1 MNKLRFAVIAMALM
15 LLSLNANAQRKGGKK
30 DFAMIEKFK
39 SELQLTAEQEQQ
51 FEELRTAFEN
61 DMKELRNKDF
71 ESREALIEAK
81 KGMMQEYKAELSN
94 ILTEEQNAKLEEKM
108 KEGRRHFRKRGRKHF
123 MSEEAKKEIGF
134 YKEQN
139 IEPVMKAQ
147 RAKLETELSAEDKAS
162 IAELRTAFQA
172 QKEKMKALKQQEGD
186 RKMKKE
192 AFMELKK
199 GMKAQHEQ
207 LKALTKKYDQEI
219 SDLFAEIEDDAQKWE
234 EDIHAIAKKY
244 REQAKKKER
253 GSDQERG
260 REGEHVRE
268 REGERERGG
277 ERVRGRKGDR
287 KHGRRGH
294 GKKGHRGFGKDM
306 KKGHF
311 LLMDPTDNTA
321 EAEAL
326 LTPAD
331 MDVYPNPTNS
341 YTTLT
346 YTVNVAG
353 NYRVELRDERGNVL
367 KVLADGPKET
377 GEYTEEIDLST
388 VDGGVYYIAISNEA
402 SLISKKLIVTKG

>member
-1 MNKLRFAVIAMALM
+1 MAMAVM

-30 DFAMIEKFK
+30 DFAMIQKFK

-51 FEELRTAFEN
+51 LEELSIAFE
-61 DMKELRNKDF
+61 KEVAEWRNKDF
-71 ESREALIEAK
+71 DSRDALIEAK
-81 KGMMQEYKAELSN
+81 KAMMQEYKAEWRN
-94 ILTEEQNAKLEEKM
+94 ILTEEQNALLEQKM
-108 KEGRRHFRKRGRKHF
+108 KERKKKGRKHF

-147 RAKLETELSAEDKAS
+147 RAKLEAELSAEDKAS

-172 QKEKMKALKQQEGD
+172 QKEKMKALKQQEGE

-199 GMKAQHEQ
+199 GMKTQHEQ
-207 LKALTKKYDQEI
+207 LKALTEKYDQEI
-219 SDLFAEIEDDAQKWE
+219 SDLFAEIEEDAQKWK

-244 REQAKKKER
+244 RNDVKEKER
-253 GSDQERG
+253 E
-260 REGEHVRE
+260 
-268 REGERERGG
+268 G
-277 ERVRGRKGDR
+277 ERVRGRKGEP
-287 KHGRRGH
+287 KHGRRGY
-294 GKKGHRGFGKDM
+294 GKKEHRGFGKNM

-326 LTPAD
+326 LTSAD
-331 MDVYPNPTNS
+331 IEVYPNPTNS

-388 VDGGVYYIAISNEA
+388 VDGGVYYIAISNEV

>member
-1 MNKLRFAVIAMALM
+1 MNQLKFAVMAMAVM
-15 LLSLNANAQRKGGKK
+15 LLSLTANAQRKGGKK
-30 DFAMIEKFK
+30 DIAMMEKFK

-51 FEELRTAFEN
+51 LEELSIAFE
-61 DMKELRNKDF
+61 KEVAEWRNKDF
-71 ESREALIEAK
+71 DSREALIEAK
-81 KGMMQEYKAELSN
+81 KGMMQEYKAEWRN
-94 ILTEEQNAKLEEKM
+94 ILTEEQNALLEQKM
-108 KEGRRHFRKRGRKHF
+108 KERKKKGRKHF

-139 IEPVMKAQ
+139 IEPVMKAL
-147 RAKLETELSAEDKAS
+147 RAKLEGELSAEDRAS

-172 QKEKMKALKQQEGD
+172 QKEKMKALKQQKGE

-199 GMKAQHEQ
+199 GMKTQHEQ
-207 LKALTKKYDQEI
+207 LKALTEKYDQEI
-219 SDLFAEIEDDAQKWE
+219 SDLFAEIEEDAQKWK

-244 REQAKKKER
+244 RDHMKGKEI
-253 GSDQERG
+253 E
-260 REGEHVRE
+260 
-268 REGERERGG
+268 G
-277 ERVRGRKGDR
+277 ERVRGRKGEP

-294 GKKGHRGFGKDM
+294 GKKGHRGFGKNM

-311 LLMDPTDNTA
+311 LLMDPTDSTA

-326 LTPAD
+326 LTSAD
-331 MDVYPNPTNS
+331 MEVYPNPTNS

-346 YTVNVAG
+346 YTVNVPG

-388 VDGGVYYIAISNEA
+388 VDGGLYYIAISNEA
-402 SLISKKLIVTKG
+402 SLISKKLIVTRG

>member
-1 MNKLRFAVIAMALM
+1 MAMAVM

-30 DFAMIEKFK
+30 NFAMIQKFK

-51 FEELRTAFEN
+51 LEELSIAFE
-61 DMKELRNKDF
+61 KEVAEWRNKDF
-71 ESREALIEAK
+71 DSRDALIEAK
-81 KGMMQEYKAELSN
+81 KAMMQEYKAEWRN
-94 ILTEEQNAKLEEKM
+94 ILTEEQNALLEQKM
-108 KEGRRHFRKRGRKHF
+108 KERKKKGRKHF

-134 YKEQN
+134 YKKQN

-147 RAKLETELSAEDKAS
+147 RAKLEAELSAEDKAS

-172 QKEKMKALKQQEGD
+172 QKEKMKALKQQEGE

-199 GMKAQHEQ
+199 GMKTQHEQ
-207 LKALTKKYDQEI
+207 LKALTEKYDQEI
-219 SDLFAEIEDDAQKWE
+219 SDLFAEIEEDAQKWK

-244 REQAKKKER
+244 RNDVKEKER
-253 GSDQERG
+253 E
-260 REGEHVRE
+260 
-268 REGERERGG
+268 G
-277 ERVRGRKGDR
+277 ERVRGRKGEP
-287 KHGRRGH
+287 KHGRRGY
-294 GKKGHRGFGKDM
+294 GKKEHRGFGKNM

-326 LTPAD
+326 LTSAD
-331 MDVYPNPTNS
+331 IEVYPNPTNS

>member
-1 MNKLRFAVIAMALM
+1 MAMAVM

-30 DFAMIEKFK
+30 NFAMIQKFK

-51 FEELRTAFEN
+51 LEELSIAFE
-61 DMKELRNKDF
+61 KEVAEWRNKDF
-71 ESREALIEAK
+71 DSRDALIEAK
-81 KGMMQEYKAELSN
+81 KAMMQEYKAEWRN
-94 ILTEEQNAKLEEKM
+94 ILTEEQNALLEQKM
-108 KEGRRHFRKRGRKHF
+108 KERKKKGRKHF

-134 YKEQN
+134 YKKQN

-147 RAKLETELSAEDKAS
+147 RAKLEAELSAEDKAS

-172 QKEKMKALKQQEGD
+172 QKEKMKALKQQEGE

-199 GMKAQHEQ
+199 GMKTQHEQ
-207 LKALTKKYDQEI
+207 LKALTEKYDQEI
-219 SDLFAEIEDDAQKWE
+219 SDLFAEIEEDAQKWK

-244 REQAKKKER
+244 RNDVKEK
-253 GSDQERG
+253 
-260 REGEHVRE
+260 E
-268 REGERERGG
+268 REGERL
-277 ERVRGRKGDR
+277 RGRKGEP
-287 KHGRRGH
+287 KHGRRGY
-294 GKKGHRGFGKDM
+294 GKKEHRGFGKNM

-326 LTPAD
+326 LTSAD
-331 MDVYPNPTNS
+331 IEVYPNPTNS

>member
-1 MNKLRFAVIAMALM
+1 MAMAVM

-30 DFAMIEKFK
+30 DFAMIQKFK

-51 FEELRTAFEN
+51 LEELSIAFE
-61 DMKELRNKDF
+61 KEVAEWRNKDF
-71 ESREALIEAK
+71 DSRDALIEAK
-81 KGMMQEYKAELSN
+81 KAMMQEYKAEWRN
-94 ILTEEQNAKLEEKM
+94 ILTEEQNALLEQKM
-108 KEGRRHFRKRGRKHF
+108 KERKKKGRKHF

-134 YKEQN
+134 YKKQN

-172 QKEKMKALKQQEGD
+172 QKEKMKALKQQEGE

-199 GMKAQHEQ
+199 GMKTQHEQ
-207 LKALTKKYDQEI
+207 LKALTEKYDQEI
-219 SDLFAEIEDDAQKWE
+219 SDLFAEIEEDAQKWK

-244 REQAKKKER
+244 RNDVKEKER
-253 GSDQERG
+253 D
-260 REGEHVRE
+260 
-268 REGERERGG
+268 G
-277 ERVRGRKGDR
+277 ERVRGRKGEP
-287 KHGRRGH
+287 KHGRRGY
-294 GKKGHRGFGKDM
+294 GKKEHRGFGKNM

-326 LTPAD
+326 LTSAD
-331 MDVYPNPTNS
+331 IEVYPNPTNS

>member
-1 MNKLRFAVIAMALM
+1 MAMAVM

-30 DFAMIEKFK
+30 DFAMIQKFK

-51 FEELRTAFEN
+51 LEELSIAFE
-61 DMKELRNKDF
+61 KEVAEWRNKDF
-71 ESREALIEAK
+71 DSRDALIEAK
-81 KGMMQEYKAELSN
+81 KAMMQEYKAEWRN
-94 ILTEEQNAKLEEKM
+94 ILTEEQNALLEQKM
-108 KEGRRHFRKRGRKHF
+108 KERKKKGRKHF

-134 YKEQN
+134 YKKQN

-172 QKEKMKALKQQEGD
+172 QKEKMKALKQQEGE

-199 GMKAQHEQ
+199 GMKTQHEQ
-207 LKALTKKYDQEI
+207 LKALTEKYDQEI
-219 SDLFAEIEDDAQKWE
+219 SDLFAEIEEDAQKWK

-244 REQAKKKER
+244 RNDVKEKER
-253 GSDQERG
+253 E
-260 REGEHVRE
+260 
-268 REGERERGG
+268 G
-277 ERVRGRKGDR
+277 ERVRGRKGEP
-287 KHGRRGH
+287 KHGRRGY
-294 GKKGHRGFGKDM
+294 GKKEHRGFGKNM

-326 LTPAD
+326 LTSAD
-331 MDVYPNPTNS
+331 IEVYPNPTNS

>member
-1 MNKLRFAVIAMALM
+1 MAMAVM

-30 DFAMIEKFK
+30 DFAMIQKFK

-51 FEELRTAFEN
+51 LEELSIAFE
-61 DMKELRNKDF
+61 KEVAEWRNKDF
-71 ESREALIEAK
+71 DSRDALIEAK
-81 KGMMQEYKAELSN
+81 KAMMQEYKAEWRN
-94 ILTEEQNAKLEEKM
+94 ILTEEQNALLEQKM
-108 KEGRRHFRKRGRKHF
+108 KERKKKGRKHF

-134 YKEQN
+134 YKKQN

-172 QKEKMKALKQQEGD
+172 QKEKMKALKQQEGE

-199 GMKAQHEQ
+199 GMKTQHEQ
-207 LKALTKKYDQEI
+207 LKALTEKYDQEI
-219 SDLFAEIEDDAQKWE
+219 SDLFAEIEEDAQKWK

-244 REQAKKKER
+244 RNDVKEKER
-253 GSDQERG
+253 E
-260 REGEHVRE
+260 
-268 REGERERGG
+268 G
-277 ERVRGRKGDR
+277 ERVRGRKGEP
-287 KHGRRGH
+287 KHGRRGY
-294 GKKGHRGFGKDM
+294 GKKEHRGFGKNM

-326 LTPAD
+326 LTSAD
-331 MDVYPNPTNS
+331 IEVYPNPTNS

-388 VDGGVYYIAISNEA
+388 VDGGVYYIAISNEV

>member
-1 MNKLRFAVIAMALM
+1 MAMAVM

-30 DFAMIEKFK
+30 DFAMIQKFK

-51 FEELRTAFEN
+51 LEELSIAFE
-61 DMKELRNKDF
+61 KEVAEWRNKDF
-71 ESREALIEAK
+71 DSRDALIEAK
-81 KGMMQEYKAELSN
+81 KAMMQEYKAEWRN
-94 ILTEEQNAKLEEKM
+94 ILTEEQNALLEQKM
-108 KEGRRHFRKRGRKHF
+108 KERKKKGRKHF

-134 YKEQN
+134 YKKQN

-147 RAKLETELSAEDKAS
+147 RAKLEAELSAEDKAS

-172 QKEKMKALKQQEGD
+172 QKEKMKALKQQEGE

-199 GMKAQHEQ
+199 GMKTQHEQ
-207 LKALTKKYDQEI
+207 LKALTEKYDQEI
-219 SDLFAEIEDDAQKWE
+219 SDLFAEIEEDAQKWK

-244 REQAKKKER
+244 RNDVKEK
-253 GSDQERG
+253 
-260 REGEHVRE
+260 E
-268 REGERERGG
+268 REGERL
-277 ERVRGRKGDR
+277 RGRKGEP
-287 KHGRRGH
+287 KHGRRGY
-294 GKKGHRGFGKDM
+294 GKKEHRGFGKNM

-326 LTPAD
+326 LTSAD
-331 MDVYPNPTNS
+331 IEVYPNPTNS

>member
-1 MNKLRFAVIAMALM
+1 MAMAVM

-30 DFAMIEKFK
+30 DFAMIQKFK

-51 FEELRTAFEN
+51 LEELSIAFE
-61 DMKELRNKDF
+61 KEVAEWRNKDF
-71 ESREALIEAK
+71 DSRDALIEAK
-81 KGMMQEYKAELSN
+81 KAMMQEYKAEWRN
-94 ILTEEQNAKLEEKM
+94 ILTEEQNALLEQKM
-108 KEGRRHFRKRGRKHF
+108 KERKKKGRKHF

-134 YKEQN
+134 YKKQN

-147 RAKLETELSAEDKAS
+147 RAKLEAELSAEDKAS

-172 QKEKMKALKQQEGD
+172 QKEKMKALKQQEGE

-199 GMKAQHEQ
+199 GMKTQHEQ
-207 LKALTKKYDQEI
+207 LKALTEKYDQEI
-219 SDLFAEIEDDAQKWE
+219 SDLFAEIEEDAQKWK

-244 REQAKKKER
+244 RNDVKEKER
-253 GSDQERG
+253 E
-260 REGEHVRE
+260 
-268 REGERERGG
+268 G
-277 ERVRGRKGDR
+277 ERVRGRKGEP
-287 KHGRRGH
+287 KHGRRGY
-294 GKKGHRGFGKDM
+294 GKKEHRGFGKNM

-326 LTPAD
+326 LTSAD
-331 MDVYPNPTNS
+331 IEVYPNPTNS

>member
-1 MNKLRFAVIAMALM
+1 MNKLKFAVMAMAVM

-30 DFAMIEKFK
+30 DFAMIQKFK

-51 FEELRTAFEN
+51 LEELSIAFE
-61 DMKELRNKDF
+61 KEVAEWRNKDF
-71 ESREALIEAK
+71 DSRDALIEAK
-81 KGMMQEYKAELSN
+81 KAMMQEYKAEWRN
-94 ILTEEQNAKLEEKM
+94 ILTEEQNALLEQKM
-108 KEGRRHFRKRGRKHF
+108 KERKKKGRKHF

-134 YKEQN
+134 YKKQN

-147 RAKLETELSAEDKAS
+147 RAKLEAELSAEDKAS

-172 QKEKMKALKQQEGD
+172 QKEKMKALKQQEGE

-199 GMKAQHEQ
+199 GMKTQHEQ
-207 LKALTKKYDQEI
+207 LKALTEKYDQEI
-219 SDLFAEIEDDAQKWE
+219 SDLFAEIEEDAQKWK

-244 REQAKKKER
+244 RNDVKEKER
-253 GSDQERG
+253 E
-260 REGEHVRE
+260 
-268 REGERERGG
+268 G
-277 ERVRGRKGDR
+277 ERVRGRKGEP
-287 KHGRRGH
+287 KHGRRGY
-294 GKKGHRGFGKDM
+294 GKKEHRGFGKNM

-326 LTPAD
+326 LTSAD
-331 MDVYPNPTNS
+331 IEVYPNPTNS

>member
-1 MNKLRFAVIAMALM
+1 MAMAVM

-30 DFAMIEKFK
+30 DFAMIQKFK

-51 FEELRTAFEN
+51 LEELSIAFE
-61 DMKELRNKDF
+61 KEVAEWRNKDF
-71 ESREALIEAK
+71 DSRDALIEAK
-81 KGMMQEYKAELSN
+81 KAMMQEYKAEWRN
-94 ILTEEQNAKLEEKM
+94 ILTEEQNALLEQKM
-108 KEGRRHFRKRGRKHF
+108 KERKKKGRKHF

-134 YKEQN
+134 YKKQN

-147 RAKLETELSAEDKAS
+147 RAKLEAELSAEDKAS

-172 QKEKMKALKQQEGD
+172 QKEKMKALKQQEGE

-199 GMKAQHEQ
+199 GMKTQHEQ
-207 LKALTKKYDQEI
+207 LKALTEKYDQEI
-219 SDLFAEIEDDAQKWE
+219 SDLFAEIEEDAQKWK

-244 REQAKKKER
+244 RNDVKEKER
-253 GSDQERG
+253 E
-260 REGEHVRE
+260 
-268 REGERERGG
+268 G
-277 ERVRGRKGDR
+277 ERVRGRKGEP
-287 KHGRRGH
+287 KHGRRGY
-294 GKKGHRGFGKDM
+294 GKKEHRGFGKNM

-326 LTPAD
+326 LTSAD
-331 MDVYPNPTNS
+331 IEVYPNPTNS

-377 GEYTEEIDLST
+377 GEYTEEIDLSM

>member
-1 MNKLRFAVIAMALM
+1 MNKLKFAVMAMAVM

-30 DFAMIEKFK
+30 NFAMIQKFK

-51 FEELRTAFEN
+51 LEELSIAFE
-61 DMKELRNKDF
+61 KEVAEWRNKDF
-71 ESREALIEAK
+71 DSRDALIEAK
-81 KGMMQEYKAELSN
+81 KAMMQEYKAEWRN
-94 ILTEEQNAKLEEKM
+94 ILTEEQNALLEQKM
-108 KEGRRHFRKRGRKHF
+108 KERKKKGRKHF

-134 YKEQN
+134 YKKQN

-147 RAKLETELSAEDKAS
+147 RAKLEAELSAEDKAS

-172 QKEKMKALKQQEGD
+172 QKEKMKALKQQEGE

-199 GMKAQHEQ
+199 GMKTQHEQ
-207 LKALTKKYDQEI
+207 LKALTEKYDQEI
-219 SDLFAEIEDDAQKWE
+219 SDLFAEIEEDAQKWK

-244 REQAKKKER
+244 RNDVKEK
-253 GSDQERG
+253 
-260 REGEHVRE
+260 E
-268 REGERERGG
+268 REGERL
-277 ERVRGRKGDR
+277 RGRKGEP
-287 KHGRRGH
+287 KHGRRGY
-294 GKKGHRGFGKDM
+294 GKKEHRGFGKNM

-326 LTPAD
+326 LTSAD
-331 MDVYPNPTNS
+331 IEVYPNPTNS

>member
-1 MNKLRFAVIAMALM
+1 MNKLKFAVMAMAVM

-30 DFAMIEKFK
+30 DFAMIQKFK

-51 FEELRTAFEN
+51 LEELSIAFE
-61 DMKELRNKDF
+61 KEVAEWRNKDF
-71 ESREALIEAK
+71 DSRDALIEAK
-81 KGMMQEYKAELSN
+81 KAMMQEYKAEWRN
-94 ILTEEQNAKLEEKM
+94 ILTEEQNALLEQKM
-108 KEGRRHFRKRGRKHF
+108 KERKKKGRKHF

-134 YKEQN
+134 YKKQN

-147 RAKLETELSAEDKAS
+147 RAKLEAELSAEDKAS

-172 QKEKMKALKQQEGD
+172 QKEKMKALKQQEGE

-199 GMKAQHEQ
+199 GMKTQHEQ
-207 LKALTKKYDQEI
+207 LKALTEKYDQEI
-219 SDLFAEIEDDAQKWE
+219 SDLFAEIEEDAQKWK

-244 REQAKKKER
+244 RNDVKEK
-253 GSDQERG
+253 
-260 REGEHVRE
+260 E
-268 REGERERGG
+268 REGERL
-277 ERVRGRKGDR
+277 RGRKGEP
-287 KHGRRGH
+287 KHGRRGY
-294 GKKGHRGFGKDM
+294 GKKEHRGFGKNM

-326 LTPAD
+326 LTSAD
-331 MDVYPNPTNS
+331 IEVYPNPTNS